1 MQTKAGLPP
10 IEGGDPFGDHSHRV
24 VRPWVA
30 PVRGRPTLFLK
41 KEGRVAPGDPS
52 ILFKRIEGR
61 RKGGE
66 KRQGL
71 LLPPAPPPYK
81 GQGGCRVRP
90 PPLPF
95 FFFNNPRLRPP
106 FFRHHGGSRIYDPT
120 TPWCRL
126 RKKG

>member
-30 PVRGRPTLFLK
+30 PVRGRPTLLLK

-61 RKGGE
+61 RKGGGKKGGDKGFLISDLPSE
-66 KRQGL
+66 PIHKIFEVVFPQQGPGGKQIGKNRGGGEPN
-71 LLPPAPPPYK
+71 PPSH
-81 GQGGCRVRP
+81 
-90 PPLPF
+90 LPF
-95 FFFNNPRLRPP
+95 L
-106 FFRHHGGSRIYDPT
+106 
-120 TPWCRL
+120 
-126 RKKG
+126 